1 MIAFQLIS
9 PYHRAKYFVFSIL
22 WRWTMSVK
30 MFAQT
35 SMVVLLLLAF
45 LGTPLGAQASGACGG
60 SYIVNQGDTL
70 NSLAAKCGTSVSA
83 ITAAN
88 PGVSDPLRSGQS
100 LTLPGSGSS
109 GSSVNSTIVSGSS
122 TNISTNTNSNSSP
135 IYSQPTYNNGTYI
148 IQYGDT
154 FSAIASRYGLSVNQ
168 LWAANTQIWNI
179 NYLYAGQLIYLPG
192 YSASSAAVSTP
203 LSYGTVPAG
212 TRYGKVR
219 LINKS
224 SGDFFVSLQ
233 GTTRDG
239 VKVIN
244 EYDVSKSMTVKVPS
258 GWYVYV
264 AWVGGQKYE
273 GQFQLGGDS
282 DYTLTFYNDKISGN

>member
-1 MIAFQLIS
+1 
-9 PYHRAKYFVFSIL
+9 
-22 WRWTMSVK
+22 MSVK

-122 TNISTNTNSNSSP
+122 TNTTVYTNTNTNSNN
-135 IYSQPTYNNGTYI
+135 IYTPPTYNNGTYI

-192 YSASSAAVSTP
+192 YSGSTTTNSTL

-212 TRYGKVR
+212 TPNGKVW
-219 LINKS
+219 LVNKS
-224 SGDFFVSLQ
+224 SGDIYVSLQ

-239 VKVIN
+239 IKVIN
-244 EYDVSKSMTVKVPS
+244 EYDVTKSMAVKVPS

-273 GQFQLGGDS
+273 GQFQLGRDS
-282 DYTLTFYNDKISGN
+282 DHTLTFYNNKVAGN

>member
-1 MIAFQLIS
+1 
-9 PYHRAKYFVFSIL
+9 
-22 WRWTMSVK
+22 MSVK
-30 MFAQT
+30 VFAQA
-35 SMVVLLLLAF
+35 SVIVLLLLAF
-45 LGTPLGAQASGACGG
+45 FGTPFAAQAGGVCGG
-60 SYIVNQGDTL
+60 AYVVNQGDTL

-88 PGVSDPLRSGQS
+88 PGVSDPLRSGQT
-100 LTLPGSGSS
+100 LTLPGSSSS
-109 GSSVNSTIVSGSS
+109 GSSVNVSIISS
-122 TNISTNTNSNSSP
+122 SNTTTYNNYNNCNNNCNNNYHP
-135 IYSQPTYNNGTYI
+135 PVTYNNGTYI
-148 IQYGDT
+148 VQYGDT
-154 FSAIASRYGLSVNQ
+154 FSAIASRNGLSVSQ
-168 LWAANTQIWNI
+168 LWAANPQIWNI

-192 YSASSAAVSTP
+192 YSSNPTAISTP

-212 TRYGKVR
+212 TRYGKVM
-219 LINKS
+219 LVNKS

-273 GQFQLGGDS
+273 GQFHLAGDS
-282 DYTLTFYNDKISGN
+282 DYTLTFYNNKISGN